1 MRMSHILGLNMI
13 KLFKI
18 SFFYALVGL
27 IITGLLGF
35 YPRIDPNF
43 IVFDMHKNV
52 ATYSIYLLLFVQV
65 LGIFLYFKLKGQI
78 KTTFYKTE
86 LGIEELKATLKH
98 LNKMLF
104 ALCLNIPIIIFTLV
118 SGILLLKGSISKAIH
133 FHGNMTCLSLL
144 ILSLLFIMSKLESSQ
159 RILTHYQKI
168 SGFNYI
174 EPPFIDDANKRGFD
188 LALKFL
194 FLGINVWTPYL
205 ILKYIVGLSMLKGL
219 YFLPIHLAGVI
230 PFSIL
235 KRKYK
240 FARTINP
247 NYKGKIKHKEK
258 YNSVSE

>member
-1 MRMSHILGLNMI
+1 MT

-18 SFFYALVGL
+18 LFFYSIVGL

-35 YPRIDPNF
+35 YPRIDPSF
-43 IVFDMHKNV
+43 VVFNMHKDV

-65 LGIFLYFKLKGQI
+65 MGVFLFFKLRGQI

-86 LGIEELKATLKH
+86 LGVDELKSSLKH
-98 LNKMLF
+98 LNKMLL
-104 ALCLNIPIIIFTLV
+104 AICINLPLIIFTLV
-118 SGILLLKGSISKAIH
+118 SGILLMKGSISKPVH
-133 FHGNMTCLSLL
+133 FHGNMTCLTLL
-144 ILSLLFIMSKLESSQ
+144 IFSFIYILSKLETSQ
-159 RILTHYQKI
+159 RILNHYQRV

-174 EPPFIDDANKRGFD
+174 EPPFIDDENKRGFD

-205 ILKYIVGLSMLKGL
+205 ILKYLVGLTMLKGL

-247 NYKGKIKHKEK
+247 NYKGAIKKREK
-258 YNSVSE
+258 YNTVSE